1 VVNDFWFAWPGW
13 WPWLLLLPP
22 AAWLADRCGEHA
34 EQCRQAA
41 VGPRDAVLTGERR
54 WPRTR
59 RLLDAGALALVG
71 LALLQ
76 PIAAGD
82 DGDGGADVVL
92 CVDVSWSMACRD
104 ESPTRLA
111 AVQQAIDDL
120 ARTLDRSRL
129 GLVAFAGAA
138 ALRAPLTTDGAAVA
152 ALARELA
159 AGADLAGGTDPGAA
173 VQLAAELLD
182 RAAGRGAIVVLSDGE
197 DFAGTGPSAAARA
210 AEAGHVVHTFGVGD
224 PAGSKIVV
232 ATGNGEAFLRDGDGQ
247 EVVSRLELTNLRA
260 LAAAGGGRCERLAPG
275 ALRALHDS
283 VLAPAARAAAVR
295 EGRLVPVHVPALPL
309 LAAFLLWMLRACL
322 RERSR

>member
-1 VVNDFWFAWPGW
+1 VNDLWFAWPAW
-13 WPWLLLLPP
+13 WPWLLLVPP
-22 AAWLADRCGEHA
+22 AVWLADRFGEHA
-34 EQCRQAA
+34 ERRRCAA
-41 VGPRDAVLTGERR
+41 VGPRDDVLTGVRR
-54 WPRTR
+54 WARTR

-71 LALLQ
+71 IALLQ
-76 PIAAGD
+76 PIAPGD

-104 ESPTRLA
+104 ASPTRLA
-111 AVQQAIDDL
+111 AVQQAIDEL
-120 ARTLDRSRL
+120 ARTLDRSRM
-129 GLVAFAGAA
+129 GLVAFAGTA

-173 VQLAAELLD
+173 VQLASDLLD
-182 RAAGRGAIVVLSDGE
+182 RAGAGGAIVVLGDGE
-197 DFAGTGPSAAARA
+197 DFVGNGSAAAARA

-232 ATGNGEAFLRDGDGQ
+232 ATSGGEAFLRDGDGQ
-247 EVVSRLELTNLRA
+247 EVVSRLELANLRA
-260 LAAAGGGRCERLAPG
+260 LAAAGGGRFERLAPG
-275 ALRALHDS
+275 ALGALHDT

-295 EGRLVPVHVPALPL
+295 EGRLVPVHVAALPL